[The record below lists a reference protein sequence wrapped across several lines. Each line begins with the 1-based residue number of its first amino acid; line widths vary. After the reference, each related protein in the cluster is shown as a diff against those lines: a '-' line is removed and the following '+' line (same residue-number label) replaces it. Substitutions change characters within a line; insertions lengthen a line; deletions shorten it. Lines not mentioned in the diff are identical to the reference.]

1 MDKSA
6 KYSFVKPTFLAFMGI
21 PGSGKSTIAKKL
33 NDRLNSHCYLEHE
46 EDLYPDDIK
55 LKFKNVDKDENIV
68 DIHYYFRN
76 MRAEYHKQAET
87 NKKNKKGSILDSFYS
102 KVMLDIIK
110 QPNTDWFINSKNRHF
125 NKIKS
130 VSEFDSNNLSD
141 ADIVI
146 FLNVTKDMH
155 KTFLKN
161 RNRECEVDERIISA
175 QSSFY
180 NATVNYAKRKNKKL
194 IVVQQ
199 ENNVDKVV
207 NNIIEILKT
216 EKVIH

>member
-1 MDKSA
+1 MD

-21 PGSGKSTIAKKL
+21 PGSGKSTIAKNL
-33 NDRLNSHCYLEHE
+33 ADRINSQCYLENE
-46 EDLYPDDIK
+46 EDLYPNDIK
-55 LKFKNVDKDENIV
+55 LKFNDVDKDQNIV

-76 MRAEYHKQAET
+76 MRAEYHKQAEA
-87 NKKNKKGSILDSFYS
+87 NKKNKLSSILDSFYS

-125 NKIKS
+125 NKIKNI
-130 VSEFDSNNLSD
+130 SELDSSNLFD

-146 FLNVTKDMH
+146 FLNVTKDLH
-155 KTFLKN
+155 KTFLKS

-180 NATVNYAKRKNKKL
+180 NATVNYAEMKNKKL

-199 ENNVDKVV
+199 EYNVDKIV
-207 NNIIEILKT
+207 NNIIEILKK
-216 EKVIH
+216 EKIIH